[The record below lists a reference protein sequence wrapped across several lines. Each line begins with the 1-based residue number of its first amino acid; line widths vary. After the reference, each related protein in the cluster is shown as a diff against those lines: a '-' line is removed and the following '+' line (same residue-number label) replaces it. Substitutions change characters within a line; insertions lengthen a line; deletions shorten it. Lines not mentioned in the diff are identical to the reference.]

1 MVTPTSMLKSLAA
14 VAALALAVSGPL
26 MGQKNEP
33 PKPAQGSIP
42 GEAFE
47 VKGVHV
53 ILYPSDNEIVSM
65 IMGVEG
71 GFASGETKNPAL
83 TEFTS
88 DVVTSSG
95 SEMFPKEKLRRF
107 LAQTATTI
115 TGNGDYR
122 GMSFSATTPRG
133 TFARVW
139 DIMASMITNPLFD
152 SVEFRNIRERRI
164 AEAKRRWTNPESHAS
179 IIADSLVK
187 LGNPT
192 LGRYVTQTDVENVTI
207 PMMQKLMKQGA
218 ERSRILVVVV
228 GNITRDEVEKKLQ
241 VFTDLPGGRYKRPK
255 IQPLKAA
262 RNPALQVVDRSGSP
276 TTYVYGSF
284 AGPQASDPDFWPLQV
299 GLLHLRGILFEE
311 VRTKRNLSYAP
322 GSSLSSTLG
331 HSHGRISV
339 SSILPDSAIT
349 VMLHELEKMRSGQID
364 EEELNN
370 SKQVFLTSY
379 YMRQMTN
386 SSIANAIY
394 SAQRNAGDWRH
405 AFSLDAIAQVNK
417 ANVQRAFNKYAKN
430 LQFGV
435 VGNRSKVTPDKY
447 VFR

>member
-14 VAALALAVSGPL
+14 LVALAVAVTGPV
-26 MGQKNEP
+26 MGQKKDP
-33 PKPAQGSIP
+33 GQDYIR

-47 VKGVHV
+47 MKGVHV
-53 ILYPSDNEIVSM
+53 ILYPSDNEIVSV

-71 GFASGETKNPAL
+71 GFASGETQNPAL
-83 TEFTS
+83 TEFTA

-95 SEMFPKEKLRRF
+95 STSFPKEKMRRF
-107 LAQTATTI
+107 LAQTSTTI
-115 TGNGDYR
+115 TGSGDYR
-122 GMSFSATTPRG
+122 GMSFSMTTPRS
-133 TFARVW
+133 TFMRSW
-139 DIMASMITNPLFD
+139 DIMASMITDPAFD
-152 SVEFRNIRERRI
+152 SVEFRNIREQRI
-164 AEAKRRWTNPESHAS
+164 AEAKRRWSNPESQAS

-192 LGRYVTQTDVENVTI
+192 LGRYITQADVEKVTI

-228 GNITRDEVEKKLQ
+228 GKVTREEVEKKLQ
-241 VFTDLPGGRYKRPK
+241 VFTALSGGSYKRPK
-255 IQPLKAA
+255 IQALKAA
-262 RNPALQVVDRSGSP
+262 RKPVVEVADRSGSP

-284 AGPQASDPDFWPLQV
+284 AGPPASDADFWPLQI
-299 GLLHLRGILFEE
+299 GLRHLRGILFEE

-322 GSSLSSTLG
+322 GSGLSSTLG
-331 HSHGRISV
+331 QSHGSISV
-339 SSILPDSAIT
+339 SSVLPDSAIT
-349 VMLHELEKMRSGQID
+349 VMLHELEKMRTGQID

-386 SSIANAIY
+386 SGIANAIY

-417 ANVQRAFNKYAKN
+417 ASVQRAFNKYAKN
-430 LQFGV
+430 LQFGI
-435 VGNRSKVTPDKY
+435 VGNRSKVTTDKY